1 MVRTVWPVPRTTQ
14 ATIRQCRLSDLP
26 MLEWDDLFADQR
38 ELIANAFRRQ
48 EQGKNLMLVA
58 DRNDFPIGQVWIDLA
73 KKESQGIGILW
84 ALRVM
89 AAYQGQGIG
98 SQLIETAESYLR
110 ERPFTIAEIGVE
122 KENPAARRLY
132 ERMGYRIVSDNVE
145 TWTYTTPA
153 GRLCTETAVEWIMHK
168 PLA

>member
-1 MVRTVWPVPRTTQ
+1 MNKRNYPGRTTQ

-26 MLEWDDLFADQR
+26 LLEWDGLFANQR
-38 ELIANAFRRQ
+38 ELIADAFRRQ
-48 EQGKNLMLVA
+48 EEGENLMLVA
-58 DRNDFPIGQVWIDLA
+58 DRDDFPIGQVWIDLA
-73 KKESQGIGILW
+73 KKEPQSIGILW

-98 SQLIETAESYLR
+98 SQLIGTAESYLR

-122 KENPAARRLY
+122 KENLAARRLY
-132 ERMGYRIVSDNVE
+132 ERLGYRIVSDNVE

-168 PLA
+168 PLS